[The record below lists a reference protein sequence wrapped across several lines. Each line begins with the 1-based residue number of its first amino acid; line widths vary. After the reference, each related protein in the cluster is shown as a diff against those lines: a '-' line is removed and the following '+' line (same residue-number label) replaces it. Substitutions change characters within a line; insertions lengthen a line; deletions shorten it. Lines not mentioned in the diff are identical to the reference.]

1 MLEKT
6 FPAPE
11 KSMSS
16 PKIESQSHISFQ
28 TQTVEWA

>member
-6 FPAPE
+6 FSVPE
-11 KSMSS
+11 KSMSLL
-16 PKIESQSHISFQ
+16 KIESQSHLSFQ